1 MVDHLVN
8 SLNPYKVCMG
18 LQHLRIKKILIIL
31 EILVI
36 NDFDFLKES
45 YK

>member
-8 SLNPYKVCMG
+8 SLNPYKVYMG
-18 LQHLRIKKILIIL
+18 LQYLRIKKILIIL

-36 NDFDFLKES
+36 NDFDFSK
-45 YK
+45 KG

>member
-18 LQHLRIKKILIIL
+18 LQYLRIKKIL

-36 NDFDFLKES
+36 NDFDFSEKG
-45 YK
+45 

>member
-8 SLNPYKVCMG
+8 SLNSYKVCMG
-18 LQHLRIKKILIIL
+18 LQYLRIKKIL

-36 NDFDFLKES
+36 NDFDFSK
-45 YK
+45 KG

>member
-18 LQHLRIKKILIIL
+18 LQYLRIKKIL

-36 NDFDFLKES
+36 NDFDFSK
-45 YK
+45 KG